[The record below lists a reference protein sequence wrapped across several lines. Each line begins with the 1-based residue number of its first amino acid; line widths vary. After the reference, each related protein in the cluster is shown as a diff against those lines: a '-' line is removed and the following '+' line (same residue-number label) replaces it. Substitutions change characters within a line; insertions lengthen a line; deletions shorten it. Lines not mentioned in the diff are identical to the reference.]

1 VPFLQQIIKV
11 PAYLL
16 ASVPR
21 KYTTIV
27 PHELRANKMRFPIKS
42 LIAIGAF
49 MLAGCSN
56 EDAATIV
63 PVEQAP
69 TVFAKV
75 QALHASP
82 DAPLVNVMVD
92 GTVIAAGADYMDAS
106 AEGAG
111 PPGTVSVSV
120 DAIMPGGDVEIFA
133 GMDFATS
140 DDIVEKLLV
149 VILCT
154 SLWCLQAFVI
164 NTRSES
170 PPVVLTKFVVSI
182 CVCVQAMVMTWKF
195 VTSVTEQQI

>member
-1 VPFLQQIIKV
+1 MIFAMIVKSMIQFHVISAVFLVYVYKKIEIIFFSMFLTMK
-11 PAYLL
+11 LRFGKEFE
-16 ASVPR
+16 SG
-21 KYTTIV
+21 TI
-27 PHELRANKMRFPIKS
+27 
-42 LIAIGAF
+42 
-49 MLAGCSN
+49 
-56 EDAATIV
+56 
-63 PVEQAP
+63 
-69 TVFAKV
+69 
-75 QALHASP
+75 
-82 DAPLVNVMVD
+82 
-92 GTVIAAGADYMDAS
+92 GT
-106 AEGAG
+106 
-111 PPGTVSVSV
+111 
-120 DAIMPGGDVEIFA
+120 EIFA